1 MLHTFAIKTERI
13 VYESKRAFLIDVPNE
28 RFAVWIPN
36 KLVRVTNNSK
46 ILTILIP
53 DDFSFWTL
61 NVKRQIKGKVG
72 ATQLCHDFEP
82 RKQ

>member
-13 VYESKRAFLIDVPNE
+13 VYEGERAFLIDVPNE
-28 RFAVWIPN
+28 SFAVWIPN
-36 KLVRVTNNSK
+36 KLVRVTNNPK
-46 ILTILIP
+46 IFTILIP
-53 DDFSFWTL
+53 DDFVFWTL

-72 ATQLCHDFEP
+72 ATQLCHDFEL